1 MVGMGQL
8 LAREI
13 KFFHT
18 AQPCLIFAAARHRP
32 RGQAS
37 YGWRTSYT
45 LEFPV
50 GQYLASNYYKKKKNN
65 HKNISNFIVN
75 KTKTLNWEGNPPKS
89 FFQKSLLLF
98 VFYFTAWLLLE
109 VAFGLLTNS

>member
-65 HKNISNFIVN
+65 NKNISNFIVN

-89 FFQKSLLLF
+89 FFPEIFVVVRLLLHCLAI
-98 VFYFTAWLLLE
+98 VGS
-109 VAFGLLTNS
+109 GLRPTY